1 MTELVADIADASQK
15 QSSALQML
23 NQGVLQVSNVVQTN
37 SSTAEESAASV
48 ELSAQ
53 ADLLQEAVNRFKI

>member
-1 MTELVADIADASQK
+1 MLVADIAQASQK

-37 SSTAEESAASV
+37 SSTAEESASASV
-48 ELSAQ
+48 ELNAQ
-53 ADLLQEAVNRFKI
+53 AELLQEAVSKFKI